1 MPSEKGSR
9 ADRARA
15 PAQEHHEKHILRMA
29 NPEPDPGTVSGDN
42 DEDTR
47 YRGFDIDSD
56 EENTARGPE
65 PAETTTGDDTAI
77 LNEGDEKTLIS
88 TLQKKLHEQSV
99 IINQLKAELAK
110 RNDNV
115 TDANDKNAKK
125 RKRDEEVMNV
135 ALINDSHDKDI
146 RIKTLL
152 EENALLKR
160 QLEAADTLTPKPDA
174 DDKGSEARKKR
185 VLPVPNP
192 VAVIEGLQST
202 IIENIK
208 DVIGSLIDEKL
219 QNKLCPSSTTDA
231 QPSYASAVGKTD
243 QVHNFREI
251 MAAAKNEDLAEERE
265 KNYRLSN
272 LIIHGMEESDDDQSN
287 NDEVFI
293 KQFIN
298 DLQIGK
304 IETKSINR
312 IGQKCEGK
320 KRPVKVVVQ
329 NSADKTKIMNNLS
342 NLKNKGYNGI
352 SVKDDYTMTERNMIR
367 DFVEKAKLANANEM
381 QDSDK
386 MWVVRGTPKNGLFLK
401 KVTRSARAQPSSQTQ

>member
-1 MPSEKGSR
+1 
-9 ADRARA
+9 
-15 PAQEHHEKHILRMA
+15 
-29 NPEPDPGTVSGDN
+29 
-42 DEDTR
+42 
-47 YRGFDIDSD
+47 
-56 EENTARGPE
+56 
-65 PAETTTGDDTAI
+65 
-77 LNEGDEKTLIS
+77 
-88 TLQKKLHEQSV
+88 
-99 IINQLKAELAK
+99 
-110 RNDNV
+110 
-115 TDANDKNAKK
+115 
-125 RKRDEEVMNV
+125 
-135 ALINDSHDKDI
+135 
-146 RIKTLL
+146 
-152 EENALLKR
+152 
-160 QLEAADTLTPKPDA
+160 
-174 DDKGSEARKKR
+174 
-185 VLPVPNP
+185 
-192 VAVIEGLQST
+192 
-202 IIENIK
+202 
-208 DVIGSLIDEKL
+208 
-219 QNKLCPSSTTDA
+219 
-231 QPSYASAVGKTD
+231 
-243 QVHNFREI
+243 